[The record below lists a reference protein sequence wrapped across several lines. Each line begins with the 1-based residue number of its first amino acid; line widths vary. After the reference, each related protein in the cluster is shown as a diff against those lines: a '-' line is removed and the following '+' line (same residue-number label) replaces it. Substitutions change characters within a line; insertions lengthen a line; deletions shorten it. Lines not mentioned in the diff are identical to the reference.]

1 MVYEE
6 RCAAESDCVCVEWGA
21 VLDGVCNESAMQ

>member
-6 RCAAESDCVCVEWGA
+6 MYAAESDCVCVELGA
-21 VLDGVCNESAMQ
+21 VMNDVCNESAME

>member
-6 RCAAESDCVCVEWGA
+6 RCAAESDCVCVRCEA
-21 VLDGVCNESAMQ
+21 VLDDVCNESAMQ